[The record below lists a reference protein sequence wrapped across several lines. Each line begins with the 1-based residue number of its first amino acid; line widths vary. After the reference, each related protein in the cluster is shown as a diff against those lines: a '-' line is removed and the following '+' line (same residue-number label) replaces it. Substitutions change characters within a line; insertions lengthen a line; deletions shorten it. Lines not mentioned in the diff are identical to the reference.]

1 MTMVCTDCGNIH
13 EEDVSVCDECGSRE
27 VYDVE
32 RIIDMFYASKHKA
45 DDDNIWVEEFLE
57 RNEEVLELVES
68 ADDRIDDEGW
78 EYDDYYIDPEEE
90 LMFDE

>member
-1 MTMVCTDCGNIH
+1 MTSVCTDCGFIH
-13 EEDVSVCDECGSRE
+13 EDDVSVCEECGSRE

-32 RIIDMFYASKHKA
+32 RIIDMYHASQHKA
-45 DDDNIWVEEFLE
+45 DEDNVWVEEFLE

-78 EYDDYYIDPEEE
+78 DYEDYYIDPEEE